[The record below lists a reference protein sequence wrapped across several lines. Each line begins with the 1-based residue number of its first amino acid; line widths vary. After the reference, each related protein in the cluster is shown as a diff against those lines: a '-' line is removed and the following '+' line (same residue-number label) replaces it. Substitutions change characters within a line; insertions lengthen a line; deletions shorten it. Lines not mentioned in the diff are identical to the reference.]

1 MRHRRLT
8 ATAAAAALFIGVG
21 LVETAS
27 AHAATSTTSISYEAL
42 GRGGAPCSNS
52 GGGSYYNC
60 MTGQQANPYA
70 RGHAH
75 FTAEVVAGGVEVGAG
90 TEDEVTD
97 SSGHTDFTVP
107 IASVGEVTDGE
118 QIQVNLTVLETGSG
132 LQVQVADT
140 TVTLTCRAQGNG
152 DIICS

>member
-1 MRHRRLT
+1 MRHRSLT
-8 ATAAAAALFIGVG
+8 ATAAAAVLFIGVG

-27 AHAATSTTSISYEAL
+27 AHADTSTTSISYKAL
-42 GRGGAPCSNS
+42 ARGGVPCSTR
-52 GGGSYYNC
+52 GGSYYNC
-60 MTGQQANPYA
+60 VPGKQANPYA
-70 RGHAH
+70 RGYDR
-75 FTAEVVAGGVEVGAG
+75 FTAEVAAGGVEVGAG

-97 SSGHTDFTVP
+97 SSGYTDFAVP

-118 QIQVNLTVLETGSG
+118 QIQVNLTVVETGSG

-140 TVTLTCRAQGNG
+140 TVTLTCHTQGHG